1 MEPNIASNL
10 SAPQHRPRPLPL
22 FLELLRSE
30 TQDDPA
36 RMRAALAGLKA
47 YQTAPRMPRA
57 DPPKV
62 VARQGRATLSG
73 YGGEGRTILLVP
85 SLINGSE
92 VLDLAPGNS
101 LMRWF
106 AANGMRPLL
115 LDWGTPDPD
124 ERDLSVGGHVERY
137 LLPLIDA
144 AGPDIALAGYCL
156 GGTMA
161 IAAAALRRVA
171 ALILIA
177 APWDF
182 AGFPSQA
189 REGLAELWT
198 QCEPGAEALGLLPV
212 EVLQQAFWNLD
223 PQRTVAKFEAF
234 AGKDPAS
241 PAGANY
247 VAVEDW
253 ANGGAP
259 LTLAA
264 GRELLRSFMTDNG
277 SGNGD
282 WQVGGRTIDPATI
295 DCPILNIVSTVDRIT
310 PAATAWAG
318 GDRIELAL
326 GHVGMVVG
334 GRAEAQLWAS
344 IRDWLS
350 QVRHS

>member
-1 MEPNIASNL
+1 METNIAPNL

-47 YQTAPRMPRA
+47 YQGAPRAPRA
-57 DPPKV
+57 DPPAI
-62 VARQGRATLSG
+62 VARQGRATLFG
-73 YGGEGRTILLVP
+73 YGGEGRPLLFVP

-106 AANGMRPLL
+106 AANGIRPLL
-115 LDWGTPDPD
+115 LDWGEPGDD

-144 AGPDIALAGYCL
+144 AGPGVALAGYCI

-161 IAAAALRRVA
+161 MAAAALRKVA

-182 AGFPSQA
+182 GGFPSQA
-189 REGLAELWT
+189 RDGLAELWA

-223 PQRTVAKFEAF
+223 PKRTVAKFEAF

-241 PAGANY
+241 RAGANY

-253 ANGGAP
+253 ANGGPP

-277 SGNGD
+277 SGNGN
-282 WQVGGRTIDPATI
+282 WQVGGQIVDPAKV
-295 DCPILNIVSTVDRIT
+295 DCPILNIVSTIDRIT
-310 PAATAWAG
+310 PAATAWVG
-318 GDRIELAL
+318 GERIELAL

-334 GRAEAQLWAS
+334 SRAEAQLWVP

-350 QVRHS
+350 QLRHS